1 MFVLLTRLLLLL
13 LIGFIL
19 FKLWKLLGVKK
30 SSIVL
35 QLIYIL
41 TFALL
46 ILSLMAPDSAVGIVI
61 LGLLS
66 VFVKPLGL
74 SILLLIIAST
84 TIRKRK
90 KDDKEEIVM
99 TPPGPTLILIT
110 LLILIVSST
119 PFVAD
124 WLAQQLEK
132 ASIKTVQ
139 TDLCCG
145 ERAGAIVLIGKGTTE
160 PKLPYRTQ
168 IQLTKT
174 GDRIPYTAHLYRE
187 NLSEFIIVSAGFRQ
201 DLLQPL
207 LEADDIKTLLV
218 YMGVNAENIII
229 DPHGGT
235 LRDSAVEVKKL
246 MDKLNLGRTVILVT
260 SALEMRRASLTF
272 ARVGLKVIPAP
283 TNFYTFISQEKLSRR
298 VTGADFAPSA
308 EALLL
313 TTKVL
318 EEYFAT
324 FYYFTRGW
332 LSPSI

>member
-41 TFALL
+41 TVALL
-46 ILSLMAPDSAVGIVI
+46 VLSLMAPDSVVGIVI

-84 TIRKRK
+84 TIRRRK
-90 KDDKEEIVM
+90 KDDKEEIIM
-99 TPPGPTLILIT
+99 TSPGPTLILIT
-110 LLILIVSST
+110 LLILIISST

-145 ERAGAIVLIGKGTTE
+145 EKAGAIVLIGQGSK
-160 PKLPYRTQ
+160 
-168 IQLTKT
+168 
-174 GDRIPYTAHLYRE
+174 
-187 NLSEFIIVSAGFRQ
+187 
-201 DLLQPL
+201 
-207 LEADDIKTLLV
+207 
-218 YMGVNAENIII
+218 
-229 DPHGGT
+229 
-235 LRDSAVEVKKL
+235 
-246 MDKLNLGRTVILVT
+246 
-260 SALEMRRASLTF
+260 
-272 ARVGLKVIPAP
+272 
-283 TNFYTFISQEKLSRR
+283 
-298 VTGADFAPSA
+298 
-308 EALLL
+308 
-313 TTKVL
+313 
-318 EEYFAT
+318 
-324 FYYFTRGW
+324 
-332 LSPSI
+332 

>member
-13 LIGFIL
+13 LTGFIL
-19 FKLWKLLGVKK
+19 FRLWKLLGFKK
-30 SSIVL
+30 SSIIL
-35 QLIYIL
+35 QLVYIL
-41 TFALL
+41 TVALL
-46 ILSLMAPDSAVGIVI
+46 VLALIAPDSVVGVVI

-66 VFVKPLGL
+66 VFIKPLGL
-74 SILLLIIAST
+74 SILLLILAST
-84 TIRKRK
+84 TIRKQK
-90 KDDKEEIVM
+90 KDDKEEIIM
-99 TPPGPTLILIT
+99 AAPGPTLILIT

-145 ERAGAIVLIGKGTTE
+145 EQAGAIVLIGQGTTE

-168 IQLTKT
+168 IQLTQT
-174 GDRIPYTAHLYRE
+174 GDRIPYAAHLYRE
-187 NLSEFIIVSAGFRQ
+187 NLSELIIVSAGFRQ
-201 DLLQPL
+201 DLIQPI
-207 LEADDIKTLLV
+207 LEADDVKTLLV
-218 YMGVNAENIII
+218 YMGVNSEDVIL

-235 LRDSAVEVKKL
+235 LRHSAVEVKKL
-246 MDKLNLGRTVILVT
+246 MDRLNLGRTVILVT

-272 ARVGLKVIPAP
+272 ARVDLKVIPAP

-308 EALLL
+308 EALFL

-318 EEYFAT
+318 EEHFAT

-332 LSPSI
+332 LAPSI

>member
-1 MFVLLTRLLLLL
+1 MFILLTRLLLLL
-13 LIGFIL
+13 LIGFITY
-19 FKLWKLLGVKK
+19 KLWQRIGIWKK
-30 SSIVL
+30 GIVL
-35 QLIYIL
+35 QLIFIL
-41 TFALL
+41 AAALL
-46 ILSLMAPDSAVGIVI
+46 IISLIAPDSVVGVVI
-61 LGLLS
+61 LNLIS

-74 SILLLIIAST
+74 SILLLILAST
-84 TIRKRK
+84 TIRIIK
-90 KDDKEEIVM
+90 KDDKDEFIM
-99 TPPGPTLILIT
+99 TPPGPSLILIT

-145 ERAGAIVLIGKGTTE
+145 EKAGAIVLIGQGTTE

-174 GDRIPYTAHLYRE
+174 GDRIPYTAHLYRDK
-187 NLSEFIIVSAGFRQ
+187 LSELIIVSAGFRQ
-201 DLLQPL
+201 NLIQPI
-207 LEADDIKTLLV
+207 LEADDIKTLLI
-218 YMGVNAENIII
+218 YMGVQADDIIL

-246 MDKLNLGRTVILVT
+246 MDKLSLGRTVILVT

-283 TNFYTFISQEKLSRR
+283 TNFYTFISYENVKRR

-313 TTKVL
+313 TTRVL
-318 EEYFAT
+318 EEYFVT
-324 FYYFTRGW
+324 FYYLTRGW
-332 LSPSI
+332 LAPGI